1 MGKKGKGTKYDS
13 LFEARRRGE
22 RVSPAAGS
30 ETQGETGR
38 VVRSRGGGKR
48 SDSDYRQVSAYV
60 RRDTYQRVK
69 LALLEEERELAS
81 WLRNCSNIGSRRVDE
96 YLSTCV
102 RTYMAHRISQALVLQ
117 VPHVKLVLG

>member
-13 LFEARRRGE
+13 LFEARRREE

-30 ETQGETGR
+30 EIQEETGR
-38 VVRSRGGGKR
+38 GARSQGGGKR

-69 LALLEEERELAS
+69 LALLEEEREFSELVEELLQH
-81 WLRNCSNIGSRRVDE
+81 WLEARR
-96 YLSTCV
+96 
-102 RTYMAHRISQALVLQ
+102 
-117 VPHVKLVLG
+117 